1 MAPMKW
7 RGSQPAIHSSRRLV
21 HVITSSRKNTILG
34 SREKR
39 KSAFGFFWC
48 PPAESRPAQGT
59 ASLGVGPQQFGE
71 ELGAKT
77 WKEAG
82 PRAGL
87 AVGKAAK
94 PFGKELKGPQGRLEV
109 TVERRD
115 HALEASGPD
124 LKL

>member
-1 MAPMKW
+1 MAW
-7 RGSQPAIHSSRRLV
+7 EPAGYPLQQAFGARH
-21 HVITSSRKNTILG
+21 HILQEEHHPG
-34 SREKR
+34 GREKR